1 MWIWVIIFIIL
12 ALLMP
17 DFHGMKKKEKNH
29 KELLSTIKS
38 TKPSEDTQERFPCP
52 SCAEMVLVQ
61 ANVCRYC
68 GRDLPEDV
76 KPIKPVK
83 PVKPEIF
90 APVSSSTKIAIHP
103 MYRLGKFIT
112 RRWVLAI
119 LLLLGVVFIVMLPIL
134 ALR

>member
-76 KPIKPVK
+76 KPDAPASNSEFEPSASFKRHDWRYTKVK
-83 PVKPEIF
+83 PPDGDNE
-90 APVSSSTKIAIHP
+90 SE
-103 MYRLGKFIT
+103 
-112 RRWVLAI
+112 
-119 LLLLGVVFIVMLPIL
+119 
-134 ALR
+134 